1 MSKDLF
7 VIEGVRVQSA
17 GADIWFC
24 LGDVLEG
31 LGDKQT
37 ANHKVEQIN
46 KWFEDS
52 PLYTEVGRPVQ
63 IGVTDS
69 VNLGL
74 TAIYKSTKI
83 QVPDALN
90 RMRPTTFI
98 NEPLLYWVLNRS
110 NSPQAQKRELAKN
123 LGLKLDLILTPTSP
137 IGVRTLELI
146 QQVFYPIV
154 SHREYYVGPYYIDL
168 YFPPGNIAVECDED
182 RHKYQTGAD
191 YIRQE
196 FISEKLGCKFIRYNP
211 HTKGFRIL
219 DVIKQ
224 IAVFLE

>member
-1 MSKDLF
+1 MNNNLL
-7 VIEGVRVQSA
+7 VINSVRTQQT
-17 GADIWFC
+17 GADTWFC
-24 LGDVLEG
+24 LKDVLAG
-31 LGDKQT
+31 LGDKQQ
-37 ANHKVEQIN
+37 AHDKMPAIQ
-46 KWFEDS
+46 KWFENS
-52 PLYTEVGRPVQ
+52 PLYMEVGAVIHDQ
-63 IGVTDS
+63 ITDS